1 MGSFP
6 TVTDAVKVEQQP
18 VQLVL
23 LFNNEL
29 RALSKHCKD
38 KTLLCLPLPPQKKK
52 THTKRG
58 GGEHNPSPMDQRLTQ
73 LNVLLCHFLLFLLLR
88 TLPSECHLHKITE
101 EAVLPLL
108 LQSR

>member
-52 THTKRG
+52 NTQKGGG
-58 GGEHNPSPMDQRLTQ
+58 GGETQSESDGPETYTTKRTAMPFLVVPSTS
-73 LNVLLCHFLLFLLLR
+73 HFAIR
-88 TLPSECHLHKITE
+88 MPS
-101 EAVLPLL
+101 A
-108 LQSR
+108 QDY